1 MDTSRID
8 NILNTWLEQNGFD
21 CTVEIGTDFAYY
33 YDQSIITYA
42 LVVPSRMEALFMDFA
57 KRRGLQVDCGD
68 FLMSFF
74 HELGHHET
82 LDLIDDGQYV
92 EAQETKKKLTDSN
105 EDTEIYFNLID
116 EITATDWAISYIN
129 NNLHKICRLG
139 NDLRVAVEDFYIMK
153 QISITES
160 EV

>member
-21 CTVEIGTDFAYY
+21 CTAETGTDFAYY

-42 LVVPSRMEALFMDFA
+42 LVVPSRMDALFMDFA

-82 LDLIDDGQYV
+82 LDLIDDERYA
-92 EAQETKKKLTDSN
+92 EAQEIKKELTDSN

-129 NNLHKICRLG
+129 NNLHKICRL
-139 NDLRVAVEDFYIMK
+139 NDDLRVAVEDFYRENN
-153 QISITES
+153 ITES